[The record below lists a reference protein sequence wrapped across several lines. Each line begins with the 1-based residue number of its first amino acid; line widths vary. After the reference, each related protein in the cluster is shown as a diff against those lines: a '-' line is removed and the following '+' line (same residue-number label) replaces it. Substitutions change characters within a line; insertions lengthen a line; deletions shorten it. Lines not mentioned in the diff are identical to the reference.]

1 METFA
6 SKKKKNAIYVV
17 DIPDLNGDIL
27 YRAVHFA
34 MSYMFSSLPDV
45 EFQLSVNWEHLIKQH
60 YGEGWSLGRSPN
72 II

>member
-1 METFA
+1 MEIFA
-6 SKKKKNAIYVV
+6 SQKKKNAIYIV

-34 MSYMFSSLPDV
+34 IRMFFSLPDV